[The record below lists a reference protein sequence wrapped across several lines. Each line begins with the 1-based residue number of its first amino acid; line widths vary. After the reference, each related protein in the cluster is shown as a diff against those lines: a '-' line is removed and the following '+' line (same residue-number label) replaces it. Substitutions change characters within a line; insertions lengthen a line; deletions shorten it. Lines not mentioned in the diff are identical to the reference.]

1 MLYKLVLLTYFYMS
15 VMIEKQRI
23 YFSSRRPQGPR
34 ATVIVMSDQA
44 RGMHHPI
51 LGEVD
56 NKRAYQAA
64 EVIAAVN
71 KINRSTIV
79 PEYSFSDARGPYL
92 ALAPEL
98 AISRKKSK
106 TISSSSE

>member
-1 MLYKLVLLTYFYMS
+1 MFITVYPNRFPYFRTNIKIRGLHSAQTGRLLWLT
-15 VMIEKQRI
+15 Q
-23 YFSSRRPQGPR
+23 
-34 ATVIVMSDQA
+34 
-44 RGMHHPI
+44 
-51 LGEVD
+51 
-56 NKRAYQAA
+56 RAYQAA